1 MVNWQKDI
9 SDPNWILTPIH
20 GYFFIEEDFGQPL
33 VECPID
39 LRKLYTLIRF
49 NVLKRYEDLMEFFKM
64 HNYVEEMNIVETKLN
79 VMKQTMKSSRSN
91 DNNDMMDS
99 NNSSALTNS
108 RKRKHTADINTGKS
122 VRKIMLPENEESP

>member
-1 MVNWQKDI
+1 MA
-9 SDPNWILTPIH
+9 
-20 GYFFIEEDFGQPL
+20 
-33 VECPID
+33 
-39 LRKLYTLIRF
+39 
-49 NVLKRYEDLMEFFKM
+49 FFKM